1 MASHA
6 PAAENDEN
14 SPLLAGRP
22 RPGHAYASDDEGR
35 LRRGYKTLWARSL
48 EIGLYRIAGVTIIVG
63 LVLAA
68 ALYPKMH
75 SNTTAELCLTPACIH
90 AASGYLTNLSPNY
103 KNLDPC
109 GDFEEYVCGGWRGA
123 HDLRADEGRVDA
135 LSLIN
140 DVITSNIR
148 GILEGNYPEGS
159 SHSEFSP
166 RNLVV
171 ALSSTD
177 QDNFDE
183 LKQVYNACMD
193 VDAITKR
200 GIEPI
205 IGLIDDLAAI
215 LNSTDGDY
223 SEAILF
229 LRGIGIDPFF
239 NFGVG
244 DDEKNP
250 ERQIISVSPKQSVG
264 LPSKLHFND
273 KGVVAKYQ
281 DAVTQ
286 VLGAIN
292 PKVASIGKGGDAA
305 AAAAALVEFENKIS
319 QAGPDRSDVFD
330 VTKTYNLMSVKDTAK
345 LVPQF
350 NLEKVF
356 KKLIPGGYDLKE
368 TVTAFP
374 ERLANVS
381 EIVSSAPKEVIHNYL
396 YWRIITS
403 YSRYVLGSE
412 IKPYTQF
419 QNVLQGKDPNA
430 DPERWR
436 TCVRHADDTL
446 GWILSRFFVEAA
458 FSAAAKDFG
467 NQIIT
472 DIKSAYLRNFASL
485 SWMDKE
491 TEEVAAQKVH
501 NIDQKVGYPS
511 ESPNIMDP
519 EDLRKYYA
527 DVNITH
533 SYFDNALTVTH
544 SDTAREWE
552 SLSKPTNMKE
562 WGMSA
567 STVNAYYNPTHN
579 EIVFP
584 AAIMQFPLFSVDLP
598 SYVSY
603 GAFGAVA
610 GHELSHAFDNNG
622 RHYDLHGRYSNWW
635 TNATIEAFEAKA
647 ECIVEEFNNITL
659 IGKDGPINV
668 NGRQTLGENIADSGG
683 LTAARSAW
691 DARRK
696 DSKSTKDKSLPGL
709 EHFTH
714 EQMFYISYSNAW
726 CSKFRPES
734 LTNLVQTDEHSPD
747 PARIKGTIANSRGFR
762 EAFSCPN
769 KEPTCE
775 LW

>member
-14 SPLLAGRP
+14 SPLLAGRA
-22 RPGHAYASDDEGR
+22 RPADEYASEEEGP
-35 LRRGYKTLWARSL
+35 LRRGYKSLRARSL
-48 EIGLYRIAGVTIIVG
+48 ELGIYRILGVVVIVG

-75 SNTTAELCLTPACIH
+75 ANATIELCLTPACIH
-90 AASGYLTNLSPNY
+90 AASGYLTNLAPSY
-103 KNLDPC
+103 KSLDPC
-109 GDFEEYVCGGWRGA
+109 DDFEEYVCGGWRSA

-148 GILEGNYPEGS
+148 SILEGKYPEES
-159 SHSEFSP
+159 SHSDFSP
-166 RNLVV
+166 QNLVV

-177 QDNFDE
+177 HDNFDE

-193 VDAITKR
+193 VDTITKR

-215 LNSTDGDY
+215 LSSKDADY

-229 LRGIGIDPFF
+229 LKGLGIDPFF
-239 NFGVG
+239 NFDVG

-273 KGVVAKYQ
+273 KDVVAKYQ
-281 DAVTQ
+281 DAMEK

-292 PKVASIGKGGDAA
+292 PKVATIGSAA
-305 AAAAALVEFENKIS
+305 DAAAALVDFEAKIA
-319 QAGPDRSDVFD
+319 QAAPDRSDIFD

-356 KKLIPGGYDLKE
+356 KKLIPGEYSLNE

-381 EIVSSAPKEVIHNYL
+381 HIVSTTPKEVVDNYL
-396 YWRIITS
+396 YWRVITS

-467 NQIIT
+467 NQVIS

-485 SWMDKE
+485 NWMDKE

-511 ESPNIMDP
+511 EVS
-519 EDLRKYYA
+519 
-527 DVNITH
+527 
-533 SYFDNALTVTH
+533 S
-544 SDTAREWE
+544 
-552 SLSKPTNMKE
+552 SLSRNIHCLYL
-562 WGMSA
+562 
-567 STVNAYYNPTHN
+567 STPV
-579 EIVFP
+579 
-584 AAIMQFPLFSVDLP
+584 
-598 SYVSY
+598 
-603 GAFGAVA
+603 
-610 GHELSHAFDNNG
+610 
-622 RHYDLHGRYSNWW
+622 
-635 TNATIEAFEAKA
+635 
-647 ECIVEEFNNITL
+647 
-659 IGKDGPINV
+659 
-668 NGRQTLGENIADSGG
+668 
-683 LTAARSAW
+683 
-691 DARRK
+691 
-696 DSKSTKDKSLPGL
+696 
-709 EHFTH
+709 
-714 EQMFYISYSNAW
+714 
-726 CSKFRPES
+726 
-734 LTNLVQTDEHSPD
+734 
-747 PARIKGTIANSRGFR
+747 
-762 EAFSCPN
+762 
-769 KEPTCE
+769 
-775 LW
+775 